1 MTQNHL
7 LLLLFLGVTTSL
19 SAQKAERMHIRDG
32 NKQYKEQKYTEAEI
46 EYRKGLEV
54 NGRSAEG
61 TYNLGNSL
69 YRQNKNKEAISQYES
84 MSAIEKDKTKL
95 ASTYHNMGNSYV
107 KEKDL
112 QKGIEAF
119 KQSLRLNPKDDNT
132 RFNLALAQKMLSDQ
146 QQQQQQQQ
154 DQKEEQKQE
163 QKQEEQQ
170 QKQDQQKQ
178 QQQEQKQDD
187 QQKQQPQQQNMSKQN
202 AEQLLQAIQ
211 QDEKNT
217 QQKVKEQQMQMQQR
231 RKTDK
236 DW

>member
-1 MTQNHL
+1 MTKHY
-7 LLLLFLGVTTSL
+7 LLLFVLLSVASSL
-19 SAQKAERMHIRDG
+19 SAQKAERKHIREG
-32 NKQYKEQKYTEAEI
+32 NKQYKEQKYTDAEI

-84 MSAIEKDKTKL
+84 MSAIEKDKTRL
-95 ASTYHNMGNSYV
+95 AATYHNMGNAYL

-112 QKGIEAF
+112 QKGIEAY
-119 KQSLRLNPKDDNT
+119 KHSLRMNPNDDST
-132 RFNLALAQKMLSDQ
+132 RYNLALAQKMLAD
-146 QQQQQQQQ
+146 QQQQQQ
-154 DQKEEQKQE
+154 DQEEEQKQE
-163 QKQEEQQ
+163 QKQEQQQQNQDQQ
-170 QKQDQQKQ
+170 QKQQ
-178 QQQEQKQDD
+178 QKQDD
-187 QQKQQPQQQNMSKQN
+187 QQQQQQQPQNMSKEN

-217 QQKVKEQQMQMQQR
+217 QQKVKEQQMQQQQR

>member
-1 MTQNHL
+1 MTKNQL
-7 LLLLFLGVTTSL
+7 LLLLFLGVVSSM
-19 SAQKAERMHIRDG
+19 SAQKAERKHIRAG
-32 NKQYKEQKYTEAEI
+32 NKQYKEQKYTDAEI

-84 MSAIEKDKTKL
+84 MSAIEKDKSKL
-95 ASTYHNMGNSYV
+95 AATYHNMGNAYL

-112 QKGIEAF
+112 QKGIEAY
-119 KQSLRLNPKDDNT
+119 KQALRMNPNDDST
-132 RFNLALAQKMLSDQ
+132 RYNLALAQKMLSDQ
-146 QQQQQQQQ
+146 QQQKQ
-154 DQKEEQKQE
+154 DQQEEQKQE
-163 QKQEEQQ
+163 QKQEQQQ

-178 QQQEQKQDD
+178 QQQKQDD
-187 QQKQQPQQQNMSKQN
+187 QQKQQQQPQPQNMSKQN

>member
-1 MTQNHL
+1 MTKNHL
-7 LLLLFLGVTTSL
+7 LLLLFLGVASSI
-19 SAQKAERMHIRDG
+19 SAQKAERTHVREG

-84 MSAIEKDKTKL
+84 MSAIEKDKSKL
-95 ASTYHNMGNSYV
+95 AATYHNMGNAYM

-119 KQSLRLNPKDDNT
+119 KQSLRMNPKDDST

-146 QQQQQQQQ
+146 QQQQQ

-163 QKQEEQQ
+163 EKKEEQQ
-170 QKQDQQKQ
+170 QKQDQQK
-178 QQQEQKQDD
+178 QQEQKQDD